1 MKILW
6 IGLLLISASLF
17 FSCKSV
23 TSKDISDLLE
33 SGLSSKKGLTESEV
47 IAGLKEAL
55 KIGTERTVSLSSVTD
70 GFWKN
75 PLIKIPLPEKFKPV
89 QDKLIQFG
97 LSKQV
102 EEFHHTL
109 NTAAEKASSKAS
121 PIFINAIKSM
131 SIQDGFS
138 ILKGGDNSA

>member
-33 SGLSSKKGLTESEV
+33 SGLSSRKALTESEV
-47 IAGLKEAL
+47 VAGLKEAL
-55 KIGTERTVSLSSVTD
+55 KIGTERTVSLSSVSD

-75 PLIKIPLPEKFKPV
+75 PLIKIPLPEKFNP
-89 QDKLIQFG
+89 
-97 LSKQV
+97 
-102 EEFHHTL
+102 
-109 NTAAEKASSKAS
+109 N
-121 PIFINAIKSM
+121 
-131 SIQDGFS
+131 
-138 ILKGGDNSA
+138 